1 MFSDKVRDLL
11 DQRNNAIAAINR
23 PQGGP
28 HLSPVWFLWD
38 GDAFYFRIAKS
49 TAKYR
54 NLKRDRAMSLMIM
67 DSAGFRYLTAYGQA
81 QMLETNPADVAAR
94 IVERYYAPHLAP
106 HKMPQGPEP
115 DVVTV
120 KLRPEKI
127 VEVVEAPAREAVE
140 SWL

>member
-11 DQRNNAIAAINR
+11 DQRNNAIVAINR
-23 PQGGP
+23 PAGGP
-28 HLSPVWFLWD
+28 QISPVWFLWD
-38 GDAFYFRIAKS
+38 GDAFYFRIAKN

-54 NLKRDRAMSLMIM
+54 NLQQDTAISLMIM
-67 DSAGFRYLTAYGQA
+67 DSAGFRYLAAYGQA
-81 QMLETNPADVAAR
+81 QILQTNPADVAIQ

-106 HKMPQGPEP
+106 HRMPQGPEP